1 MAKMDKINNYDL
13 VKSIVLQ
20 MKTTACWYRNGPTTG
35 RVIELGAVLD
45 RFANEIEIAL
55 DYEELPYLTEE
66 VVTYV
71 RKFNPDYDQDAS
83 CVCGHPYSRHFDWSN
98 DDDPCGCKYCG
109 CDTFETPDEA
119 VD

>member
-1 MAKMDKINNYDL
+1 MSKPLQPPQQIVDSLLSLKEELESRTYDASLRECLFKINSCLY
-13 VKSIVLQ
+13 SHYPITQ
-20 MKTTACWYRNGPTTG
+20 P
-35 RVIELGAVLD
+35 
-45 RFANEIEIAL
+45 
-55 DYEELPYLTEE
+55 PYLTKE
-66 VVTYV
+66 VTTVV
-71 RKFNPDYDQDAS
+71 RKFNPAYDQDAS